1 MQLTIKFLLMLFILG
16 IISSCH
22 TKDKEYFMSSKDEYI
37 YARIDSIISLMTL
50 KEKAGQMLNLGLPAL
65 LTGEFYNT
73 RDTLIFDETKVDR
86 LLIQYGAGSV
96 QNKGNFPLSVE
107 EWRHYIG
114 QIQNTVQQKSRLKI
128 PVLYGI
134 DAVHG
139 ANYTKGSVMFPHQ
152 INLAATF
159 DTARAFEVGEITA
172 YELKAS
178 GIPWNYAPVLDVARN
193 PLWGRIYETFGED
206 RYVVSQLGNAMI
218 KGMQGTDPSAYNKVV
233 ACGKHLI
240 GYGAPYNGKDRSPAY
255 IPERLVR
262 QILLPPFEQAIDN
275 GLITIMLAS
284 GTLNGTPSHIDKWL
298 ITDVL
303 KEEMGFQGAVISDW
317 DDIMSLVTVH
327 RVALN
332 EREAVKLA
340 VNAGLDIC
348 MEPYDESFSVHL
360 IDLVESGEVGESRV
374 DDAVKRILYVKYIS
388 GVFKDPMFSSY
399 KYEEFAHEQSHLLN
413 LEIARESITLLKNED
428 NILPLSKNT
437 KVLVTGVSANSL
449 NYLNGGWSRTWAG
462 ENPAYNDQDKLTIL
476 EAIKQEIGESNVEY
490 AQGTSYLEE
499 IDIHDA
505 VRNSKKSDVI
515 IACVGEKPSTEKPS
529 DIEFLDLPYAQ
540 IKLVKELAKTG
551 KPLILV
557 MVQGRPRIIS
567 EIEPFATS
575 VIMAYLPG
583 NEGGIAI
590 SDVLFG
596 NFNPCGKLPY
606 TYPRFSGS
614 IWTYDHLTSDKR
626 DVNFGLNGFTPQY
639 EFGHG
644 LSYSTFD
651 YGLIQIN
658 QDTISAEDSLTV
670 WLEIT
675 NSGKRSGK
683 ESVLLYL
690 TDEVAS
696 ISPPVKQL
704 VRFTKINLNPNQKKT
719 VKFTLSA
726 RDLMF
731 VNTKQK
737 WNAEKGFFTLS
748 AGNQSTRFYLN
759 NNITLK

>member
-1 MQLTIKFLLMLFILG
+1 MQLIVKFILALFTFG
-16 IISSCH
+16 SIFSCQSNDE
-22 TKDKEYFMSSKDEYI
+22 KNNSPSKDEYI
-37 YARIDSIISLMTL
+37 YARIDSIISRMTL

-65 LTGEFYNT
+65 LTGDFYNT
-73 RDTLIFDETKVDR
+73 RDTLIFDDAKVEQ
-86 LLIQYGAGSV
+86 LLIQFGAGSV

-114 QIQNTVQQKSRLKI
+114 LIQNTVHQKSRLKI
-128 PVLYGI
+128 PILYGI

-159 DTARAFEVGEITA
+159 DTARAFDVGEVTA

-206 RYVVSQLGNAMI
+206 RYVVSQLGNALI
-218 KGMQGTDPSAYNKVV
+218 KGMQGNNPSAYNKVV

-240 GYGAPYNGKDRSPAY
+240 GYGAPYNGKDRSPTY
-255 IPERLVR
+255 LPERLVR

-275 GLITIMLAS
+275 GLITVMLAS
-284 GTLNGTPSHIDKWL
+284 GTLNGIPSHCDKWL
-298 ITDVL
+298 ITDLL
-303 KEEMGFQGAVISDW
+303 KGEIGFKGAIISDW
-317 DDIMSLVTVH
+317 DDITNLFTIH

-360 IDLVESGEVGESRV
+360 IDLVESGEVAESRV

-388 GVFKDPMFSSY
+388 GVFDDPMFSSH
-399 KYEEFAHEQSHLLN
+399 KYEKFANKQSHQLN
-413 LEIARESITLLKNED
+413 LEIAHESITLLKNEH
-428 NILPLSKNT
+428 NVLPLSKNT
-437 KVLVTGVSANSL
+437 KVFVTGVSANSL

-462 ENPAYNDQDKLTIL
+462 ENPAYNDKDKQTIL

-490 AQGTSYLEE
+490 AQGTGYLRE
-499 IDIHDA
+499 IDIHEA
-505 VRNSKKSDVI
+505 VLKSKKSDVI
-515 IACVGEKPSTEKPS
+515 VACVGEKPSTEKPS
-529 DIEFLDLPYAQ
+529 DIESLDLPAVQ
-540 IKLVKELAKTG
+540 IKLVKELANTG

-557 MVQGRPRIIS
+557 MVQGRPRIIR
-567 EIEPFATS
+567 EIEPLVTS
-575 VIMAYLPG
+575 VLMAYLPG
-583 NEGGIAI
+583 NEGGKAI
-590 SDVLFG
+590 SDILFG

-614 IWTYDHLTSDKR
+614 VWTYDHLTSDKR

-644 LSYSTFD
+644 LSYSSFD
-651 YGLIQIN
+651 YGPIKTS
-658 QDTISAEDSLTV
+658 QDTICADDSLTV

-683 ESVLLYL
+683 EAVLLFL

-704 VRFTKINLNPNQKKT
+704 VRFTKINLNPNQKKK
-719 VKFTLSA
+719 VKFTLFTK
-726 RDLMF
+726 DLMF
-731 VNTKQK
+731 VNTNQK
-737 WNAEKGFFTLS
+737 WIAEKGFFTLT
-748 AGNQSTRFYLN
+748 AGNQSARFYLN